1 MANYGAKSS
10 IFAPFQ
16 GVEPAAADPTYGAG
30 IIIGKL
36 VSCVV
41 TPNNA
46 EGDLPADNST
56 AEYLSEITDEDIAL
70 ETDDLI
76 LQNSLILYGAHMR
89 GNDIVFK
96 RGDVAPYG
104 GYAFYHTAMRGGQQ
118 VHIQKFFDKGTADA
132 IFLMKGA
139 NVRWASGFKGA
150 DSYLLTTPERAFL
163 ITDPRYTEQAGIE
176 CPDIKAVNW
185 REKGGVMK
193 AAAKIIKELNLRRI
207 AFEDD
212 ALTYQLYGALS
223 KETDAELIPA
233 AGEIEK
239 LRSVKTA
246 EEIQYLRAACDIA
259 CRAFYRI
266 LEDIR
271 VGVTEKELAAKLSAY
286 MVFEGADT
294 QPYGNILISG
304 PNTSLLHGIPSDRA
318 LGYGDF
324 VLMDYGCQFNG
335 YMSDM
340 TRTVVVGKATDEQ
353 KCVYALEKQMIE
365 DSLAVMKAG
374 ADTGEVYRASIKAI
388 ENTEYRP

>member
-1 MANYGAKSS
+1 MFNAN
-10 IFAPFQ
+10 
-16 GVEPAAADPTYGAG
+16 
-30 IIIGKL
+30 
-36 VSCVV
+36 
-41 TPNNA
+41 
-46 EGDLPADNST
+46 
-56 AEYLSEITDEDIAL
+56 
-70 ETDDLI
+70 
-76 LQNSLILYGAHMR
+76 M
-89 GNDIVFK
+89 
-96 RGDVAPYG
+96 
-104 GYAFYHTAMRGGQQ
+104 
-118 VHIQKFFDKGTADA
+118 QKFFDKGMADA
-132 IFLMKGA
+132 IFLMKVA

-150 DSYLLTTPERAFL
+150 DSYLLATPERAFL
-163 ITDPRYTEQAGIE
+163 ITDPRYTEQAEIE
-176 CPDIKAVNW
+176 CPDITVVNW
-185 REKGGVMK
+185 RAKGGIVK
-193 AAAKIIKELNLRRI
+193 TAAEIIKECKLRRV

-212 ALTYQLYGALS
+212 ALTYQLYSALS
-223 KETDAELIPA
+223 KETEAELIPA

-239 LRSVKTA
+239 LRSIKTA

-266 LEDIR
+266 LDDIR

-318 LGYGDF
+318 LRYGDF

-353 KCVYALEKQMIE
+353 KRVYALEKQMIE

-388 ENTEYRP
+388 ENTEYFKYHYTGVGHGIGLFVHEHPFINPAGGSVYMPNTVTTIEPGLYIPGWGGVRIEDQVIIKEDGNENLISVPHELIEV

>member
-1 MANYGAKSS
+1 MYN
-10 IFAPFQ
+10 
-16 GVEPAAADPTYGAG
+16 
-30 IIIGKL
+30 
-36 VSCVV
+36 
-41 TPNNA
+41 PN
-46 EGDLPADNST
+46 
-56 AEYLSEITDEDIAL
+56 
-70 ETDDLI
+70 
-76 LQNSLILYGAHMR
+76 
-89 GNDIVFK
+89 
-96 RGDVAPYG
+96 
-104 GYAFYHTAMRGGQQ
+104 
-118 VHIQKFFDKGTADA
+118 IQKFFDKGTADA

-150 DSYLLTTPERAFL
+150 DSYLLATPERAFL

-271 VGVTEKELAAKLSAY
+271 VGVTEKELASKLSAY

-388 ENTEYRP
+388 ENTEYFKYHYTGVGHGIGLFVHEHPFINPAGGSVNVPNTVTTIEPGLYIPGWGGVRIEDQVIIKENGNENLISVPHELIEV